1 MFSLASGRSLNVERA
16 AQPGRKPRLGEPPA
30 SGAKQSVPQVADGLL
45 LPQPAE
51 LRENLRPSV
60 ERRSEVA
67 RGGLAPPLRPA
78 GPQGRPPLSS
88 VLEEAA
94 LKLRSNHR
102 KGAGPASPRP
112 ALRGAI
118 FETDPARWQR
128 DRAHQGCEH
137 PVPQVSVA
145 GGRSDNP
152 AQQEGLPAAVQG
164 ALPVFNQSREVRRPH
179 ASVPRPRYSAVKV

>member
-1 MFSLASGRSLNVERA
+1 MLLR
-16 AQPGRKPRLGEPPA
+16 EPPA
-30 SGAKQSVPQVADGLL
+30 SGARPSVPQVADGLV

-51 LRENLRPSV
+51 PRENLRPSV

-67 RGGLAPPLRPA
+67 RGGLVPPLRPA
-78 GPQGRPPLSS
+78 GPHGRPLLANALEG
-88 VLEEAA
+88 VLKPSEAA
-94 LKLRSNHR
+94 KLGPLKVVDLQPSVVEDSISNHR
-102 KGAGPASPRP
+102 KRAGPASPRP

-164 ALPVFNQSREVRRPH
+164 ALPVFNQSRKACERPT
-179 ASVPRPRYSAVKV
+179 A